1 MHPDIRIELGR
12 QRQAAL
18 IAAGEAGR
26 AVRLARA
33 DERGAPSRLT
43 RITQSL
49 LARLRREDERPRHLE
64 LERAIVI
71 RTSGAVDR
79 PALERLAALDS
90 RKLPEGWFLLAEIEG
105 ELVAAAP
112 IDVDVEPLSDPFR
125 PMAEV
130 RELLRLQADHIRRR
144 RVATPARPVRRA
156 GRALSDPA

>member
-1 MHPDIRIELGR
+1 MELGR

-26 AVRLARA
+26 AARLAAADGRDTPSRLARLA
-33 DERGAPSRLT
+33 
-43 RITQSL
+43 QSL
-49 LARLRREDERPRHLE
+49 LARLKRQDEKPRDLE

-90 RKLPEGWFLLAEIEG
+90 RKLPQGWFLLAEIDG

-125 PMAEV
+125 PMAAV

-144 RVATPARPVRRA
+144 RLTTPDRPVTRA
-156 GRALSDPA
+156 RRALSDPA